1 MHGITRTGKVIRLIA
16 GALLAA
22 MAACSPDGGSP
33 SSKAAPKEQSAQD
46 TYLKYCGGCHAAPQ
60 PGAYVARDWPVI
72 VARMQQR
79 RMGVGLGAIPPGS
92 YQQILEYLQQNA
104 ADSGH

>member
-1 MHGITRTGKVIRLIA
+1 MVLPA
-16 GALLAA
+16 AL
-22 MAACSPDGGSP
+22 MACSRQGGSP
-33 SSKAAPKEQSAQD
+33 APAAEMPKTRSAFAAYMQ
-46 TYLKYCGGCHAAPQ
+46 YCGGCHAAPQ

-79 RMGVGLGAIPPGS
+79 RMGVGLGPIPPET
-92 YQQILEYLQQNA
+92 YQQILDYLQKNA

>member
-1 MHGITRTGKVIRLIA
+1 LLIT
-16 GALLAA
+16 
-22 MAACSPDGGSP
+22 AACSPESGELGA
-33 SSKAAPKEQSAQD
+33 KAASRQQSAKD
-46 TYLKYCGGCHAAPQ
+46 TYLQYCGGCHAAPQ

-92 YQQILEYLQQNA
+92 YQQILDYLRENA